1 MMRCLLSLLVLL
13 FLRISHGFFGVS
25 ARTCVGLKTARSCT
39 STLRIHHLFATNGD
53 NMESIRLDESKI
65 SDEERERLARIRRL
79 TKEADE
85 FAKDAGFVIEEDD
98 DDFDPDD
105 FGTEI
110 AVKDTDWSGQSDL
123 DAVTLSSNSW
133 GDMASRTGL
142 VFADVAAL
150 ITFAAIGR
158 SNHGEGIDIAALLGT
173 AAPFVI
179 SWLLLS
185 PLLGTYS
192 REATSSKGG
201 IPVKIAP
208 GWLVS
213 VALALAIR
221 GTLKGG
227 VPPTP
232 FIIVSM
238 VSTFGLLSV
247 YRYLYISLVG
257 ETSDEEKRSA
267 GALEVFKMVGSL
279 IKRW

>member
-1 MMRCLLSLLVLL
+1 MMTRDLLCILSALLVLQ
-13 FLRISHGFFGVS
+13 IAWGFRAVSNRVGVAKS
-25 ARTCVGLKTARSCT
+25 RSST
-39 STLRIHHLFATNGD
+39 SPGTQHLLLAANGD
-53 NMESIRLDESKI
+53 DMESIRLDESRV
-65 SDEERERLARIRRL
+65 SDEERERLERIRRL
-79 TKEADE
+79 TKEANE

-98 DDFDPDD
+98 EDFDPDD

-110 AVKDTDWSGQSDL
+110 AVKDTNWSGQSDL
-123 DAVTLSSNSW
+123 DTVTPSTNSW
-133 GDMASRTGL
+133 GDMGSRTGL

-158 SNHGEGIDIAALLGT
+158 SNHGEGVDILALLGT
-173 AAPFVI
+173 AAPFVV

-221 GTLKGG
+221 GTLKGAI
-227 VPPTP
+227 PPTP
-232 FIIVSM
+232 FIVVSM
-238 VSTFGLLSV
+238 VSTFGLLSA

-257 ETSDEEKRSA
+257 ETSDDEKRSA